1 MRCYEDSPNVSSDC
15 ESLHS
20 ETYLDSKM
28 VDCLFPLRGIFT
40 GETGLTRRSFH
51 PGKDNLLVIASA
63 GTDSTNLDD
72 IGTDGQLMGSGETQR
87 DLQAINLAVESMD
100 KPQ

>member
-28 VDCLFPLRGIFT
+28 ADCLFPLRGTFT
-40 GETGLTRRSFH
+40 GETDFTGRSFH

-63 GTDSTNLDD
+63 GTDSTDLDD
-72 IGTDGQLMGSGETQR
+72 ISTDGQLMWSGETQR
-87 DLQAINLAVESMD
+87 DL
-100 KPQ
+100 